1 MNFVGRTPLPTIAQY
16 LAAADVLVIPDTVTD
31 ATASPLKMFEYMA
44 MARPIVTV
52 DRASLR
58 EILGDAALYFPR
70 GDVAAL
76 AAQIRCA
83 LEPASEGLGDQAHV
97 RASGY
102 TYAERAAKIVR
113 AAQAVLA

>member
-1 MNFVGRTPLPTIAQY
+1 M
-16 LAAADVLVIPDTVTD
+16 IPDTVTD

-44 MARPIVTV
+44 MARPIVCV

-76 AAQIRCA
+76 AEQIQRVVQPSAQP
-83 LEPASEGLGDQAHV
+83 L
-97 RASGY
+97 
-102 TYAERAAKIVR
+102 AERARAPRTIPMRAGAEKIVH
-113 AAQAVLA
+113 AAEAILSA